1 MTMNQTLYSNEKNPE
16 IIIIGRH
23 YTSTTEVDNRTQF
36 DNPFGGIHILFA
48 MYLCTALIILVAVV
62 ALFARRKRTSSNHTE
77 HQQELC

>member
-1 MTMNQTLYSNEKNPE
+1 MTMNQELYSNEKNPE

-48 MYLCTALIILVAVV
+48 MYLCTALDYLGWSRSIVCQKKEDFI
-62 ALFARRKRTSSNHTE
+62 
-77 HQQELC
+77 